1 MVTEAIA
8 ETNADFLLV
17 QRRHLR
23 QGQAFRDD
31 QVARLLELG
40 FTNGPCY
47 SSKEVSN
54 CYKNGVS
61 INTFMV
67 ARDNYLMDFVM
78 KLSQICRGKAY
89 FTNTLDLGNYLFMDF
104 MNNKTKTV
112 Y

>member
-1 MVTEAIA
+1 MDTKIYKNPFGLDPMILQ
-8 ETNADFLLV
+8 ETF
-17 QRRHLR
+17 
-23 QGQAFRDD
+23 
-31 QVARLLELG
+31 
-40 FTNGPCY
+40 
-47 SSKEVSN
+47 KEVAN